1 VRTAIA
7 HLTSSKKALAVL
19 VSAVVLAL
27 AGTAVGYAAMS
38 KTVTLSV
45 DGRTRQVHTL
55 GGTVSDVLAS
65 QDITIGDHDVVAP
78 GPDSKISDGSA
89 VAVKFGRPLDVSV
102 DGKDKRY
109 WVTAT
114 DVATA
119 LDQVGLRIGNAAVS
133 ESRDASIGRTGL
145 DLSVVT
151 PKNLTVKIAGAKPHR
166 RTVTALT
173 TAEALKKLGVKVG
186 KQDTVRPGLGHT
198 LQDGDKIVFT
208 DIRTVTRK
216 VIQSVDFHTVKRSDS
231 GMYTDQSSTVRDGR
245 PGARKVVYRITYK
258 NGDVTKRKALHVT
271 VLRAP
276 VDAIVKVGTKDR
288 PAPAP
293 AANYASGSSVWDK
306 IAQCE
311 SGGNWAANTGN
322 GYYGGLQFNLS
333 TWQSYGG
340 TGRPDQASRETQ
352 IAIATKVRDASG
364 GYGAWPVCGA
374 GY

>member
-7 HLTSSKKALAVL
+7 QLTSSKKAFVVL
-19 VSAVVLAL
+19 VSTVVLAL
-27 AGTAVGYAAMS
+27 AGTTIGYASMS
-38 KTVTLSV
+38 KTVTLSI
-45 DGRTRQVHTL
+45 DGKTERVHTL
-55 GGTVSDVLAS
+55 GGTVGDVLADR
-65 QDITIGDHDVVAP
+65 DIKIGDHDLVAP
-78 GPDSKISDGSA
+78 GPTSKINDGSV
-89 VAVKFGRPLDVSV
+89 VAVRYGRPLDVSV
-102 DGKDKRY
+102 DGQDKRY

-119 LDQVGLRIGNAAVS
+119 LDQVGLRIGNADLS

-151 PKNLTVKIAGAKPHR
+151 PKNLTVRIAGAKPHK

-186 KQDTVRPGLGHT
+186 KQDKVRPGLGHT

-208 DIRTVTRK
+208 DVRTVTRK
-216 VIQSVDFHTVKRSDS
+216 VTEPLDYNTVRRSDS
-231 GMYTDQSSTVRDGR
+231 GMYTDQTSTVRAGKQ
-245 PGARKVVYRITYK
+245 GARKVVYRITYE
-258 NGDVTKRKALHVT
+258 NGDVTKRKALHVS

-288 PAPAP
+288 PAAT
-293 AANYASGSSVWDK
+293 NYASGNSVWDR

-322 GYYGGLQFNLS
+322 GYYGGLQFNMS
-333 TWQSYGG
+333 TWQAYGG
-340 TGRPDQASRETQ
+340 TGRPDQASRATQ

-374 GY
+374 GM